1 MSKPFEPYTSEKND
15 EVVTV
20 GDVTTYPMR
29 TEEFEDNIVFYYT
42 LINFLD
48 VPYLIL
54 GIIRNGILED
64 MLKPSDADV
73 YSINLT
79 HVTNGEETFN
89 NLPETYK
96 AIANYLKENKEDILK
111 GDEDENSQPISV
123 DENYSSLLD
132 ELNSYNGDD
141 EEVKKHLNEMLNKGI
156 QKNGKNRR
164 LYRFEDNYY
173 FDGETHIYLGS
184 RYLDED
190 ECIEN
195 IYKNIY
201 QKIYAGT
208 TVNEQAEVDPVTAA
222 LMKGLCGRL
231 NYDVVGKVREYGGK
245 KTTKKRKSKRNKK
258 SKRKTKK
265 SKRKTKK
272 SKRKTKK
279 SKRKTKKMHGGVA
292 FNDPVDINNKS
303 YNLPPLNTYENDPQN
318 TLTDSRLLPEP
329 SLFGGKKR
337 KTARRRKMKG
347 GNLIGTDILTGLNT
361 TMTDEALAFGTT
373 GGTEFMAKTLIAEP
387 ISNGDAIVPKDTMV
401 PLV

>member
-54 GIIRNGILED
+54 GIIRNGNLKQ
-64 MLKPSDADV
+64 MLTPSDADV
-73 YSINLT
+73 YSINLKIVLT
-79 HVTNGEETFN
+79 GNPFN
-89 NLPETYK
+89 NLDDTYQK
-96 AIANYLKENKEDILK
+96 IENYLKENKEDILN
-111 GDEDENSQPISV
+111 GDDENSQLIDV
-123 DENYSSLLD
+123 EENYSSLLD

-141 EEVKKHLNEMLNKGI
+141 ENVETHLNEMIEKGI

-164 LYRFEDNYY
+164 LYLFEGNSDF

-184 RYLDED
+184 ADLEVDER
-190 ECIEN
+190 IEN

-208 TVNEQAEVDPVTAA
+208 TVGEQAETDETTRIVLEA
-222 LMKGLCGRL
+222 LVKEGKIPQEVL
-231 NYDVVGKVREYGGK
+231 DFVVGKFGGK
-245 KTTKKRKSKRNKK
+245 KTTKKRKSKRN
-258 SKRKTKK
+258 
-265 SKRKTKK
+265 KK

-303 YNLPPLNTYENDPQN
+303 YNLPPLNSYENDPQN

-347 GNLIGTDILTGLNT
+347 GSLIGTDMITGLNT
-361 TMTDEALAFGTT
+361 TMTNEALAFGTT
-373 GGTEFMAKTLIAEP
+373 GGTEFMAKTLNTEP
-387 ISNGDAIVPKDTMV
+387 ISSGDAIVPKDTMV